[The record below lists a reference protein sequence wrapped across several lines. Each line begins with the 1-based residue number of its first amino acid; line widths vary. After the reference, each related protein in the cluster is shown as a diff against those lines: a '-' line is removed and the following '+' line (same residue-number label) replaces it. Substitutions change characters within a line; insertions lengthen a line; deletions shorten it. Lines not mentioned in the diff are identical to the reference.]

1 MPKYKVEV
9 TAYGYLFVEAD
20 TPEEAEELADDV
32 LSDTVSSD
40 VVWTDYELGNELPKE
55 I

>member
-1 MPKYKVEV
+1 MPTYKVEV
-9 TAYGYLFVEAD
+9 TAYGHLFVEAD

-40 VVWTDYELGNELPKE
+40 VVWTDYDFRDELPQE